1 MFSCRQ
7 QEFLLE
13 LLFRKSLMKRT
24 QSFYKSNTAF
34 YRTISYL
41 KVANMVK
48 IEKKELFNEYSLSDR
63 GKIFAVWLSAL
74 PDNEY
79 AVAELEKKYGQSI
92 DREIAKQIF

>member
-13 LLFRKSLMKRT
+13 LLFRKSIRKKT
-24 QSFYKSNTAF
+24 QAFYKSTIAF

-48 IEKKELFNEYSLSDR
+48 ADKKESYNEYSLTDR

-74 PDNEY
+74 PDNSF
-79 AVAELEKKYGQSI
+79 AVTELEKKYGQSI